1 MSRSFI
7 ELMDDMHLSSQS
19 LFLDYYN
26 AMQTNNVSLANQIL
40 MDNPELINQITNA
53 GNINY
58 LITGVNEREIEPKDD
73 IDNYLDKLFQ
83 DFTNAINNTR
93 VIGTFSSSIQY
104 EIGNLVY
111 YQSKGYYAYQRP
123 SIGTLPTNKS
133 YWLEYDIR
141 GLQGYGGVSNL
152 NYVGL
157 WDGSLNYNPGDIV
170 IYQNKM
176 WMANAANTAFPPNL
190 NHYPWD
196 LIMMPA
202 QQRKTPIQKDTPYGY
217 DEGNFWF
224 QVTLGDSVVNTV
236 WQILT
241 PDPVPRFASAS
252 FVLGDNIHVIAGEGQ
267 DLARTT
273 AHDVFDTLT
282 NTWSQKAPYPEILDG
297 MGSFSINGKGYC
309 AGGFSDDLQYHKT
322 GYSYDPTTNAWTAIA
337 SLPDNSI
344 FGGVGVDDGTYG
356 YITSGI
362 NANGFLPNLFRYN
375 PTADT
380 WETISN
386 LPTPRVGCAVNILD
400 NKIYVLGGLDQTGV
414 SSSVVEVYDLNTKTW
429 STLANMIN
437 ARGYCAGFVNNS
449 DIYVVGGLDKLSY
462 TVANTERYS
471 VNSNTWRE
479 VEPMNFARN
488 SLTVRSVGHKG
499 YAIGGINLMQ
509 PMVGGFTEV
518 YSLEIPSS
526 FEMIVDTSLGT
537 NEIKIPMTN
546 DGTYDYYIDWGDG
559 TSSSQIT
566 TYNDTNAIHTYATA
580 GEYTIK
586 LYGSLNRLQFNTDT
600 NTSTCLKQVTK
611 STLTYIRIYEMF
623 RNCVNL
629 VSIPNGIFDNSLNL
643 TDANNV
649 FWNCVKLATVPTT
662 LFKNNSN
669 IANFNSTF
677 YNSGIVSIPVG
688 FFDGNNQALTF
699 NSTFRECHSLVSIP
713 AHLFDNCPLV
723 NSFYGT
729 FWNDNKITSIPAALL
744 SNSPEVTTYELM
756 FAGCNIDKVPAD
768 LFGEA
773 CSVATS
779 FRSIFSGNVNSEL
792 PEGLFKYAVSVTN
805 YDGVFYNCQATVIPN
820 DLFAGNNASWAN
832 IFTRTQMT
840 SIGGNSLVGLN
851 ITSDMWKNV
860 TALKAVGN
868 DTFWQKDRE
877 EISNA
882 PTELLSGCTGL
893 TSIGNINLKPVS
905 ADIDL
910 NSMFLN
916 CSSLIDVSGFFYGEN
931 SEPSLAQN
939 ISFESSP
946 LTYASL
952 INIKN
957 SLVTNSVDDKKTLKL
972 GAANLAKLTAVD
984 KLEII
989 NKNWILDG
997 YDVTTDL
1004 SNIQNVNNFVLAE
1017 YGDNNTKVGAN
1028 MTSGLYYYVKLVTVS
1043 EQKEVGTYAVD
1054 KTTGLIYQAD
1064 EVPVQEYSILYG
1076 SAKGQETNQMWL
1088 SKGENKDWNGTILQ
1102 KAIQSPP
1109 LSNDN
1114 TKSVKIGFLPEN
1126 SDFNLKTIKM
1136 DTIEICTFLFGA
1148 VSPVKNFENIEING
1162 FYPTNAVSM
1171 FENCT
1176 NLVSVSF
1183 NMDTK
1188 TLPVTEMY
1196 MMFYGCS
1203 SLNSIIGLE
1212 NLTFPNLR
1220 SVAGCFQNTKL
1231 DEKTLSFVETW
1242 NMPNVE
1248 DTSYMFYGCSQLSK
1262 MLNIKAPKVQN
1273 IAQMYRNCN
1282 LTEVSGNLIPNTVIN
1297 ASGLFAGNKS
1307 LSKLPSDLT
1316 TIFNSN
1322 TNLTNV
1328 TDLFLNC
1335 EALTNVDNTPL
1346 TVNESAQVEVNEAK
1360 LDNQIL
1366 RYCPNVQNVTRMFQ
1380 ACKGLTKMPIAVLHW
1395 NPNVTNAD
1403 SLFYNCSNMQDAGD
1417 LGYSLNEYI
1426 FRNTPKLTNIS
1437 HAFAFTKITSFSN
1450 NAEGSLLGYG
1460 GFDNLTEL
1468 ENIEGLFYASTIN
1481 SEIGN
1486 VGLPK
1491 NSPKITTI
1499 KDVFSYC
1506 QAVYSF
1512 PFGTEVATNM
1522 PVLQNCDGMFA
1533 QSVHLAGNATPIINA
1548 LKGLS
1553 TLTSHSGAFTNCTSL
1568 SDYSSIPSDW
1578 K

>member
-26 AMQTNNVSLANQIL
+26 AMQTNNISLANQIL

-93 VIGTFSSSIQY
+93 VVGAFSSSIQY

-111 YQSKGYYAYQRP
+111 YQSKGYYAYQKP
-123 SIGTLPTNKS
+123 PIGTLPTNKN

-157 WDGSLNYNPGDIV
+157 WDSSLNYNPGDVV

-176 WMANAANTAFPPNL
+176 WMANAVNTAFPPNL

-202 QQRKTPIQKDTPYGY
+202 QQRKTPIQKDIPYGY

-224 QVTLGDSVVNTV
+224 QVTLGDSVINTA

-241 PDPVPRFASAS
+241 PDPVPRFASGS
-252 FVLGDNIHVIAGEGQ
+252 FVLGTNIHVIAGEGQ
-267 DLARTT
+267 NLARTT
-273 AHDVFDTLT
+273 THDVFDTLT
-282 NTWSQKAPYPEILDG
+282 NTWSQKAPYPEVLDG

-309 AGGFSDDLQYHKT
+309 VGGFSDDLQYHKT
-322 GYSYDPTTNAWTAIA
+322 GYSYDPTTNAWTSIA
-337 SLPDNSI
+337 SLPENSI

-375 PTADT
+375 PTANT

-400 NKIYVLGGLDQTGV
+400 NKIYVLGGLDQFGI

-429 STLANMIN
+429 NTLANMIN

-449 DIYVVGGLDKLSY
+449 DIYVVGGLDSLSY

-537 NEIKIPMTN
+537 NVIKIPMI
-546 DGTYDYYIDWGDG
+546 DYGTYDYYIDWGDG

-566 TYNDTNAIHTYATA
+566 TYNDTNATHTYATA

-586 LYGSLNRLQFNTDT
+586 LYGSLNRLKFNTDA
-600 NTSTCLKQVTK
+600 NTATCLKQVLK
-611 STLTYIRIYEMF
+611 STLTYIDIWGMF
-623 RNCVNL
+623 DACRNL
-629 VSIPNGIFDNSLNL
+629 ESIPNGIFSNSLGVTSADVLFRNCKNL
-643 TDANNV
+643 KIIPVD
-649 FWNCVKLATVPTT
+649 
-662 LFKNNSN
+662 LFKNNSY
-669 IANFNSTF
+669 ITSFGYTF
-677 YNSGIVSIPVG
+677 SNSGLISIPTG
-688 FFDGNNQALTF
+688 LFDGNDKALKFNGTF
-699 NSTFRECHSLVSIP
+699 AFCPSLVSIP
-713 AHLFDNCPLV
+713 SHLFDNCSLV
-723 NSFYGT
+723 ENFNNT
-729 FWNDNKITSIPAALL
+729 FQNCSKITSIPAALL
-744 SNSPEVTTYELM
+744 SNNPEVVTYELM
-756 FAGCNIDKVPAD
+756 FAGCKIDKIPAD

-773 CSVATS
+773 CSIATNFS
-779 FRSIFSGNVNSEL
+779 GMFSGNVNSEL
-792 PEGLFKYAVSVTN
+792 PEGLFKYAVSATN
-805 YDGVFYNCQATVIPN
+805 YNGVFYNCQATTIPN
-820 DLFAGNNASWAN
+820 DLFSGNNATWSKAF
-832 IFTRTQMT
+832 ILDRITA
-840 SIGGNSLVGLN
+840 IGNNSLVGLN
-851 ITSDMWKNV
+851 ITSNMWKNM
-860 TALKAVGN
+860 TALKTVGN

-877 EISNA
+877 KITNA

-905 ADIDL
+905 ADTDL

-916 CSSLIDVSGFFYGEN
+916 CSSLTDVSGFFYGEN
-931 SEPSLAQN
+931 NEPSLAQN

-952 INIKN
+952 TNIKN
-957 SLVTNSVDDKKTLKL
+957 SLVINSAENKKTLKL
-972 GAANLAKLTAVD
+972 GTANLAKLTAVD

-1004 SNIQNVNNFVLAE
+1004 ADIQNVNNFVLAE

-1064 EVPVQEYSILYG
+1064 EIPIQEYSILYG
-1076 SAKGQETNQMWL
+1076 SAKGQETNQIWV
-1088 SKGENKDWNGTILQ
+1088 SKGEGEDGAGNRLRSALQ
-1102 KAIQSPP
+1102 SSP
-1109 LSNDN
+1109 LFDDT
-1114 TKSVKIGFLPEN
+1114 TKSIKVGFLPEN
-1126 SDFNLKTIKM
+1126 SEFNLKTIKM
-1136 DTIEICTFLFGA
+1136 DTVGDCSSLFGTTIEI
-1148 VSPVKNFENIEING
+1148 KNWENIEING
-1162 FYPTNAVSM
+1162 FYPSYADRVFQS
-1171 FENCT
+1171 CV
-1176 NLVSVSF
+1176 NLTSISF
-1183 NMDTK
+1183 NVDKK
-1188 TLPVTEMY
+1188 TLPVVEMDK
-1196 MMFYGCS
+1196 MFSGCRNLIS
-1203 SLNSIIGLE
+1203 VTGLE
-1212 NLTFPNLR
+1212 NLNLPALKDI
-1220 SVAGCFQNTKL
+1220 SFCFSGTKL
-1231 DEKTLSFVETW
+1231 NESTLSFVETW

-1248 DTSYMFYGCSQLSK
+1248 DTSYMFYRCSQLSK
-1262 MLNIKAPKVQN
+1262 MLNIKTPKVQN

-1282 LTEVSGNLIPNTVIN
+1282 LTEVSGNLIPNTVTN

-1335 EALTNVDNTPL
+1335 ESLTNVDNTPL
-1346 TVNESAQVEVNEAK
+1346 TVNENAQVEVNEAK

-1366 RYCPNVQNVTRMFQ
+1366 RYCPNVQNVTSMFQ
-1380 ACKGLTKMPIAVLHW
+1380 GCKGLTKMPVAILHW
-1395 NPNVTNAD
+1395 NPNVTNAN
-1403 SLFYNCSNMQDAGD
+1403 SLFYNCPNMQDAGD

-1437 HAFAFTKITSFSN
+1437 HAFAFTKITSFANS
-1450 NAEGSLLGYG
+1450 AEGSLLGYG

-1486 VGLPK
+1486 IGLPK

-1512 PFGTEVATNM
+1512 PFGAEIVTNM
-1522 PVLQNCDGMFA
+1522 PALQNCDGMFA

-1568 SDYSSIPSDW
+1568 SDYNSIPSDW

>member
-7 ELMDDMHLSSQS
+7 ELMDDMHLSSQL

-83 DFTNAINNTR
+83 DFINAINNTR
-93 VIGTFSSSIQY
+93 VVGAFSNSIQY

-111 YQSKGYYAYQRP
+111 YQSKGYYAYQKP
-123 SIGTLPTNKS
+123 PIGTLPTNKN

-157 WDGSLNYNPGDIV
+157 WDSSLNYNPGDVV

-176 WMANAANTAFPPNL
+176 WMANAVNTAFPPNL

-224 QVTLGDSVVNTV
+224 QVTLGDSVVNTA

-241 PDPVPRFASAS
+241 PDPVPRFASGS
-252 FVLGDNIHVIAGEGQ
+252 FVLGANIHVVAGEGQ
-267 DLARTT
+267 NLARTT
-273 AHDVFDTLT
+273 THDVFDTLT
-282 NTWSQKAPYPEILDG
+282 NTWSQKAPYPEVLDG
-297 MGSFSINGKGYC
+297 MGAFSINGKGYC
-309 AGGFSDDLQYHKT
+309 VGGFSDDLQYHKA
-322 GYSYDPTTNAWTAIA
+322 GYSYDPITNAWTSIA
-337 SLPDNSI
+337 SLPESSI
-344 FGGVGVDDGTYG
+344 FGGVGVTDGAYG
-356 YITSGI
+356 YITGGI
-362 NANGFLPNLFRYN
+362 NESGFLPNLFRYN
-375 PTADT
+375 PTTDT

-386 LPTPRVGCAVNILD
+386 LPTPRIGCAVNILD
-400 NKIYVLGGLDQTGV
+400 NKIYILGGLDQTGV

-449 DIYVVGGLDKLSY
+449 DIYVVGGLDKSSY

-471 VNSNTWRE
+471 VNNNTWRE

-537 NEIKIPMTN
+537 NVIKIPMTN

-566 TYNDTNAIHTYATA
+566 TYNDTNATHTYATA

-586 LYGSLNRLQFNTDT
+586 LYGSLNRLRFYDNIR
-600 NTSTCLKQVTK
+600 TCLKQITK
-611 STLTYIRIYEMF
+611 STLTYISIDDMF
-623 RNCVNL
+623 NGCLNL
-629 VSIPNGIFDNSLNL
+629 ESIPNGIFDNSLNL
-643 TDANNV
+643 TSANAT
-649 FWNCVKLATVPTT
+649 FSGCKKLATVPTD

-669 IANFNSTF
+669 ISRF
-677 YNSGIVSIPVG
+677 YNVFGDSGLISIPVG
-688 FFDGNNQALTF
+688 FFDGNNQATTF
-699 NSTFRECHSLVSIP
+699 NSAFKSCYNLVSIP
-713 AHLFDNCPLV
+713 SHLFDNCPLV
-723 NSFYGT
+723 DSFNGT
-729 FWNDNKITSIPAALL
+729 FHNCSKITSLPAALL
-744 SNSPEVTTYELM
+744 SNNPEVITYTLM
-756 FAGCNIDKVPAD
+756 FAGCKIDKIPAD
-768 LFGEA
+768 LLGKA
-773 CSVATS
+773 CSTATNFS
-779 FRSIFSGNVNSEL
+779 NMFSGNVNSEL
-792 PEGLFKYAVSVTN
+792 PEGLFKYAVSATN
-805 YDGVFYNCQATVIPN
+805 YSGVFYNCQANTIPN
-820 DLFAGNNASWAN
+820 DLFAGNNATWSNA
-832 IFTRTQMT
+832 FTLNRITA
-840 SIGGNSLVGLN
+840 IGNNSLVGLN
-851 ITSDMWKNV
+851 ITSNMWKNM
-860 TALKAVGN
+860 TALKTVGN

-877 EISNA
+877 EITNA

-905 ADIDL
+905 ADTDL

-916 CSSLIDVSGFFYGEN
+916 CSSLTDVSGFFYGKD

-946 LTYASL
+946 LTYTSL
-952 INIKN
+952 TNIKN
-957 SLVTNSVDDKKTLKL
+957 SLVINSAENKKTLKL
-972 GAANLAKLTAVD
+972 GTANLAKLTAVD

-1004 SNIQNVNNFVLAE
+1004 ADIQNVNNLVLAE

-1054 KTTGLIYQAD
+1054 KTTGLVYQAD
-1064 EVPVQEYSILYG
+1064 EIPIQEYSILYG
-1076 SAKGQETNQMWL
+1076 GAKGQETNQIWL
-1088 SKGENKDWNGTILQ
+1088 SKGENKDEDGNILRT
-1102 KAIQSPP
+1102 SLHSSP
-1109 LSNDN
+1109 LSDAT
-1114 TKSVKIGFLPEN
+1114 TKSVKVGFLLKN

-1136 DTIEICTFLFGA
+1136 DTLKNCQGLF
-1148 VSPVKNFENIEING
+1148 SSEKNFENIEVNG
-1162 FYPTNAVSM
+1162 FHPEGSVLSM
-1171 FENCT
+1171 FYDCT
-1176 NLVSVSF
+1176 SLISVSF

-1188 TLPVTEMY
+1188 VLSATSITS
-1196 MMFYGCS
+1196 MFYNCT
-1203 SLNSIIGLE
+1203 SLTSVAGLE
-1212 NLTFPNLR
+1212 NLSFPNLT
-1220 SVAGCFQNTKL
+1220 SAGFCFGNTRL
-1231 DEKTLSFVETW
+1231 NENTLSFVETW
-1242 NMPNVE
+1242 DMPIVE
-1248 DTSYMFYGCSQLSK
+1248 DVYNMFDGCSQLSR
-1262 MLNIKAPKVQN
+1262 MLNLKMPKVKN
-1273 IAQMYRNCN
+1273 INYMYYGCN
-1282 LTEVSGNLIPNTVIN
+1282 IKEILGNLIPTTVKTAN
-1297 ASGLFAGNKS
+1297 STFRNNKN
-1307 LSKLPSDLT
+1307 LSKLPDDLT

-1322 TNLTNV
+1322 SNLIDTSN
-1328 TDLFLNC
+1328 LFSGC

-1346 TVNESAQVEVNEAK
+1346 IVNENAQVEIDNAK
-1360 LDNQIL
+1360 LNNQIL
-1366 RYCPNVQNVTRMFQ
+1366 RYCPNVQNVHAMFSS
-1380 ACKGLTKMPIAVLHW
+1380 CKGLTKMPVAVLHW
-1395 NPNVTNAD
+1395 NPNIVNA
-1403 SLFYNCSNMQDAGD
+1403 SNLFYNCSNMQDAGD
-1417 LGYSLNEYI
+1417 YGYSLNEYI
-1426 FRNTPKLTNIS
+1426 FRSNPKLVKIS
-1437 HAFAFTKITSFSN
+1437 HAFAFTKITSFANS
-1450 NAEGSLLGYG
+1450 AEGSLLGYG

-1468 ENIEGLFYASTIN
+1468 KDIEGLFYASTIN

-1486 VGLPK
+1486 IGLPK

-1499 KDVFSYC
+1499 KDIFSHC
-1506 QAVYSF
+1506 QALYSL
-1512 PFGTEVATNM
+1512 PFGAEIATNM
-1522 PVLQNCDGMFA
+1522 PVLQNCDSMFA
-1533 QSVHLAGNATPIINA
+1533 RCTHLAGNATPIINA

-1568 SDYSSIPSDW
+1568 SDYNSIPSDW